1 MVHFMVNI
9 ILQFKVLD
17 GALNGEFDGDFDG

>member
-9 ILQFKVLD
+9 ILQFKVID
-17 GALNGEFDGDFDG
+17 GALNGEFDGDFGG

>member
-9 ILQFKVLD
+9 ILQFKVPD